1 MSAFIMI
8 CDQKVV
14 NKIDNDIKVE
24 VCWQYKD
31 KSEIKYIQEIEGFTH
46 DQYSSTLHKLS
57 IIKKPLPNF
66 I

>member
-1 MSAFIMI
+1 MI
-8 CDQKVV
+8 CYQKVV

-31 KSEIKYIQEIEGFTH
+31 ESEIKYIQEIEGFTH
-46 DQYSSTLHKLS
+46 DQYRSTLHKLS